1 MDATGYRKLH
11 FSTDD
16 LPEHNRIEEFCEIYG
31 RTIIKHDIEPVGEEP
46 FHFEADLCGVEGLAI
61 AAVAISPCRAPRR
74 PEHIDG
80 DDLIFHVS
88 LGGGR
93 TVQQRGREALVVEGE
108 AVLTTGADPG
118 VVTIP
123 RRSRLISLRMPQ
135 KILRLAITDF
145 DASLLCPVGR
155 DVPALRLLTDYVDAV
170 RSADA
175 LAAPALRKVIVSHIY
190 DLVALALGATRDAN
204 ELAKNGGLRAA
215 RQTAVLR
222 AIEARSGE
230 PELNAVGIAA
240 ELGVTPRYVHM
251 LLEETGKSF
260 THHVLQTRL
269 EKAAALLRD
278 PRWNDRRIADVAL
291 ATGFTDL
298 SYFSRAFRRRFAAT
312 PSDIR
317 NAAEKGDQFQMPRER
332 N

>member
-16 LPEHNRIEEFCEIYG
+16 LPAHNPIEELCEIYG
-31 RTIIKHDIEPVGEEP
+31 RTIIKHDIEPVGEGP
-46 FHFEADLCGVEGLAI
+46 FHFEADLCGVEGLGI

-108 AVLTTGADPG
+108 AVLMTGADPG
-118 VVTIP
+118 LVTISRP
-123 RRSRLISLRMPQ
+123 SRLISLRMPQ
-135 KILRLAITDF
+135 KIVRVAITDF
-145 DASLLCPVGR
+145 DASLLHPVGR
-155 DVPALRLLTDYVDAV
+155 DVPALRLLTNYVDAV
-170 RSADA
+170 RNADA
-175 LAAPALRKVIVSHIY
+175 LAAPALRKVIVGHIY
-190 DLVALALGATRDAN
+190 DLVALVLGATRDAH

-215 RQTAVLR
+215 RQTAILR

-230 PELNAVGIAA
+230 PELSAVAIAA
-240 ELGVTPRYVHM
+240 ELGVTPRYVHL

-260 THHVLQTRL
+260 THHLLRTRL
-269 EKAAALLRD
+269 QKAAALLRD
-278 PRWNDRRIADVAL
+278 PRWNNRRIADVAL

-298 SYFSRAFRRRFAAT
+298 SYFSRAFRRRFGAT

-317 NAAEKGDQFQMPRER
+317 EQAKNSND
-332 N
+332 